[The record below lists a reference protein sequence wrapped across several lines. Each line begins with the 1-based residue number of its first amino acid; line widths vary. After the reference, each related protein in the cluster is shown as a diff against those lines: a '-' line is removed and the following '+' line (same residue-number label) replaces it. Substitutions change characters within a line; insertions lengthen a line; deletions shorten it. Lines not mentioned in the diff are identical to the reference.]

1 MIIKKVET
9 EQEVKMMSE
18 MSASSDAQNQMI
30 INMYEK
36 EELKLNNCY
45 IMLDHNKVVARVILL
60 EDHFGLYTLE
70 DIALRDAEKFVQFV
84 LEKTNLKES
93 NMHLYSDK
101 INHSLV
107 LDSLLNSGFIIVQE
121 KESYSIK
128 PKPYKIKKGYSY
140 STGKSLKKD
149 VFLEMI
155 KLVFKDHKDRE
166 IVHDSKLYGI
176 EYVSEQLYND
186 SKSNLDYYLA
196 IYYENVR
203 VGFVLL
209 KQLTTDIAGI
219 GYIGVLPQYR
229 GNHHSHEILKLAC
242 SIAYQ
247 EGYKELIA
255 DIDVENCALRDN
267 LLMADYKL
275 SCTEMV
281 LIYKR

>member
-30 INMYEK
+30 INLYEK
-36 EELKLNNCY
+36 EELDLNNCY
-45 IMLDHNKVVARVILL
+45 ILIDHNQVVARVILV

-70 DIALRDAEKFVQFV
+70 DIALSDAEKFVQFV
-84 LEKTNLKES
+84 LKQSNLKKI

-101 INHSLV
+101 VNHSLV
-107 LDSLLNSGFIIVQE
+107 VNSLLNSGFIIVQE
-121 KESYSIK
+121 KESYIMK

-140 STGKSLKKD
+140 RTGKSLNKD

-155 KLVFKDHKDRE
+155 NKVFKDHKDRV
-166 IVHDSKLYGI
+166 IVHDSKLYGK
-176 EYVSEQLYND
+176 EYVSEQLYNEVE
-186 SKSNLDYYLA
+186 SNLDYCLA

-209 KQLTTDIAGI
+209 KQLTLDVAGI
-219 GYIGVLPQYR
+219 GYIGVLPEYR
-229 GNHHSHEILKLAC
+229 GNHHSNEILKLAC
-242 SIAYQ
+242 SIAHQ
-247 EGYKELIA
+247 EGYKQLVA
-255 DIDVENCALRDN
+255 DIDVENHALRDN
-267 LLMADYKL
+267 LVMAGYEL
-275 SCTEMV
+275 SCMELV